1 LRHGISTVSE
11 QGTRGEKE
19 MAKKTTREKAASK
32 APKVLRN
39 PKSTKKEKSAA
50 ASAVSQVGK
59 GAKKP

>member
-1 LRHGISTVSE
+1 
-11 QGTRGEKE
+11 